1 MIIKIYKA
9 PEGVTFS
16 RSTIKMLNKTRSMA
30 TMISFFKGRNY
41 EFKIFKEKDLTLI
54 QKLKIFFAKK
64 ELIYDPFDNANYDQ
78 ITEKMQVLRPEE
90 MMSVYYE
97 EYYDTWGKTMAS
109 LDSKNPKFVFKN
121 FSKREI
127 RHFPIEAEGFEYHYP
142 FEMYALPEEDP
153 GYDEDI
159 DSVQTDPY
167 TDLRL
172 KLPLTTLRW
181 NYYMSSF
188 EEKTEDV
195 FMVSW
200 ALMNDLE
207 ENNDLITAALE
218 TLYDPEFRHSEEF
231 NEFFNFI
238 KIRYEIS
245 LYFYVDNNNMLS
257 ITLFMLP
264 WFFSFLGGDL
274 LTHEFNHS
282 SVILCDIQTVF
293 LYIFAGHELVWKIE
307 GKTTDFL
314 MTIWKEYHYHY
325 FRKFKKCSS
334 TFKKDILKV
343 WRLVNLKKLEP
354 KMYKKLKQYYTLV
367 LLRKI
372 NFALLACRT
381 KAVRDKQHFRISL
394 FNSVSLLRFLIWC
407 SRKLS
412 VFLSAKYNGTIDFLK
427 NLIPNTINFIINFF
441 KSLYSNI
448 LFYLKL
454 VFKFFTSKEDNE
466 KISRSIINYFK
477 RTSEGWVKLYE
488 FLTK

>member
-9 PEGVTFS
+9 PEGVTFL
-16 RSTIKMLNKTRSMA
+16 RSTVKILNKTRSMA

-41 EFKIFKEKDLTLI
+41 EFKIFKEKNLTLI
-54 QKLKIFFAKK
+54 EKLKIFFAKK
-64 ELIYDPFDNANYDQ
+64 KLIYNPFDDANYDQ
-78 ITEKMQVLRPEE
+78 ISEKMQVLRPEE

-121 FSKREI
+121 FSSREI

-142 FEMYALPEEDP
+142 FEMYALPEEDSDH
-153 GYDEDI
+153 DEDI

-167 TDLRL
+167 TNLRL

-207 ENNDLITAALE
+207 ENNDIITAALE

-245 LYFYVDNNNMLS
+245 LYFYVDNNN
-257 ITLFMLP
+257 
-264 WFFSFLGGDL
+264 
-274 LTHEFNHS
+274 
-282 SVILCDIQTVF
+282 ILCDIQTVF
-293 LYIFAGHELVWKIE
+293 LYIFAGHELVWKFE

-314 MTIWKEYHYHY
+314 MTIWKEYRYHY

-334 TFKKDILKV
+334 TFKKDILKI
-343 WRLVNLKKLEP
+343 WRIVNLKRLEP

-407 SRKLS
+407 SRKLA
-412 VFLSAKYNGTIDFLK
+412 VFLSSLYNNIVDFFK
-427 NLIPNTINFIINFF
+427 NLLPNIINFIINFF

-448 LFYLKL
+448 LLFLKL

-466 KISRSIINYFK
+466 KISRSIINHIK
-477 RTSEGWVKLYE
+477 KNAEGAVKIYE
-488 FLTK
+488 FFTK